1 MHPVCP
7 EHLSQNNF
15 GQLSASI
22 MRGKLYAHN
31 ARAVSRVLSSEGIP
45 RALKREYW
53 SAREGA
59 TLGSSLILNGMWH
72 DLVLSGRKTRGRRVG
87 EILVEMLI
95 NSRKNAEIDENQDRC
110 PRFKRNARKNGEM
123 LMIHENTWNALRIE
137 FTSVA
142 KLRFQGKLVI
152 DALKCVKPSKIGLKW
167 TKMWN
172 HGKWLIWIHVLSEYL

>member
-1 MHPVCP
+1 MCTWCARRVYMC
-7 EHLSQNNF
+7 ESNF
-15 GQLSASI
+15 RSSWCE
-22 MRGKLYAHN
+22 MSNRRVK
-31 ARAVSRVLSSEGIP
+31 VSRI
-45 RALKREYW
+45 KIK
-53 SAREGA
+53 A
-59 TLGSSLILNGMWH
+59 TLGTPFNFNEIWH

-87 EILVEMLI
+87 EIFVEMLI